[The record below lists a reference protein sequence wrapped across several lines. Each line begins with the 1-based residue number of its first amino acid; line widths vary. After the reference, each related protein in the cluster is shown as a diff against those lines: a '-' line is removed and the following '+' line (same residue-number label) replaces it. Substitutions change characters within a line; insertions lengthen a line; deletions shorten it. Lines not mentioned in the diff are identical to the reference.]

1 MYFNYILLISLLT
14 AVMMSGCEQQ
24 NHEEKQSKTQATEA
38 RHVGYLRLALS
49 DNVRTLDPGLIYK
62 NVEIEVVEQ
71 LFLGLTD
78 FDPKSY
84 EVVPELATHWQVS
97 SDGTVYT
104 YKLRQD
110 VKWTDG
116 LPVTAHDVVWA
127 IQRNIAKKTDSF
139 YAFMLYV
146 IKNAKAIHQ
155 EESLPISSL
164 GVRAIDD
171 YTVEF
176 TLEQP
181 TSYFPALTSF
191 WIYHPLPRHVIKSD
205 GWVNFQTNGSYQ
217 LVEWK
222 KNQLLILKK
231 NPDYYE
237 ADKVKIPE
245 VHYYIVPDSSLGFAM
260 YKKNELDIIGGQ
272 TYLPVPQSEMSNI
285 KSNPV
290 LRKEKRFN
298 PQFCTE
304 WYGFSVQQPP
314 LDNPLVRKAI
324 AAAIDKK
331 TLIDIVLKANHLPAM
346 TFTQPP
352 VFGAVDPKATKK
364 VGIFFDPI
372 DAKAWL
378 AKAGYP
384 EGKNF
389 PQLFLVHNGS
399 EFHHE
404 TAKTVKTMLK
414 HYLNINVEI
423 RAFDF
428 ERYINI
434 LKQPTT
440 PLIFRMVWCAN
451 YPDAHDWLHH
461 VFHPDK
467 GINWIGWN
475 NREFAKVVDKA
486 ERIYDPVVRRKLY
499 RHAEKILTEKETAI
513 IPLYFLNTPFLV
525 KPWVKGWYHKGFGG
539 QHIRHWSLEN

>member
-1 MYFNYILLISLLT
+1 MI
-14 AVMMSGCEQQ
+14 SGCEQQ
-24 NHEEKQSKTQATEA
+24 NHEEKQSETEPK
-38 RHVGYLRLALS
+38 HVGYLRLALS
-49 DNVRTLDPGLIYK
+49 DNVMTLDPGLIYK

-78 FDPKSY
+78 FDPTTY
-84 EVVPELATHWQVS
+84 EVVPELATHWQVN

-116 LPVTAHDVVWA
+116 SPVTAHDVVWA
-127 IQRNIAKKTDSF
+127 IQRNIAKKTDSL
-139 YAFMLYV
+139 YAFMLYA
-146 IKNAKAIHQ
+146 IKNAKAIHKD
-155 EESLPISSL
+155 ESLPISSL

-181 TSYFPALTSF
+181 TNYFPALTSF
-191 WIYHPLPRHVIKSD
+191 WSYHPLPRHVIKSD
-205 GWVNFQTNGSYQ
+205 DWANSANLQTNGSYQ

-222 KNQLLILKK
+222 KNKLLILKK

-245 VHYYIVPDSSLGFAM
+245 VHYHIVPDSSLAFAM

-272 TYLPVPQSEMSNI
+272 TYFPVPESEMSSI

-290 LRKEKRFN
+290 LRKEKRIN

-346 TFTQPP
+346 TFTPPP
-352 VFGAVDPKATKK
+352 VFGAVDPKASKK

-378 AKAGYP
+378 AEAGYP

-389 PQLFLVHNGS
+389 PQLFLVHNTS

-434 LKQPTT
+434 LKRPNT

-451 YPDAHDWLHH
+451 YPDAHDWLHQ

-486 ERIYDPVVRRKLY
+486 EQIYDPVVRQKLY
-499 RHAEKILTEKETAI
+499 RRAEKILTETETAI
-513 IPLYFLNTPFLV
+513 IPFYFLNTPFLV

-539 QHIRHWSLEN
+539 QHIRYWSLEN